1 MNAEAAAN
9 PDLNEVATPDFGKFP
24 YKISEADDL

>member
-1 MNAEAAAN
+1 MNADATAN
-9 PDLNEVATPDFGKFP
+9 PDLNEVATPDFEKFS